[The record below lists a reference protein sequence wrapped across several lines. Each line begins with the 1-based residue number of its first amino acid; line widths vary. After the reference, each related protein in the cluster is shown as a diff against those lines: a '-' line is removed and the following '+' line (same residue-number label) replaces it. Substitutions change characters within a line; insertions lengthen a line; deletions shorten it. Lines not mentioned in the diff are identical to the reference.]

1 MRNTTNDKTLQLN
14 YIKRF
19 RFLIKEY
26 ELVKQKRHPKF
37 RFANDFYTFHNT
49 NRQTFLKYYNRFH
62 LSGSDIDLLP
72 RKRGPRWKTR
82 RPLPFVEN
90 KVNELRKRGINR
102 YEISILLKPK
112 LKQFTPSP
120 SGVYNITKRYNL
132 NKLTPKMKEEKRQI
146 IKQKAGELA
155 HIDCHYLAKDIV
167 KGIDTR
173 LFLIAIL
180 DDASR
185 IVWVEIIDNIKS
197 LTTMFSTMRILNYF
211 QQAHSIRFQEILSD
225 NGSEFGGK
233 NLKRPEE
240 HPFERMLMEMD
251 IKHRYT
257 RPYRPQTN
265 GKIERFWKTIES
277 DLLEDM
283 TFDSLDHLQ
292 DELEQYLYY
301 YNHERP
307 HQGINGLSPIK
318 QLEKCQRIT

>member
-1 MRNTTNDKTLQLN
+1 MRSTTNDKTLTIN

-26 ELVKQKRHPKF
+26 ELVKKKKHSRFKF
-37 RFANDFYTFHNT
+37 VNDFYQFHNT

-62 LSGSDIDLLP
+62 LSNNNDDLLP
-72 RKRGPRWKTR
+72 RKRGPKWKTR
-82 RPLPFVEN
+82 RPLPYIEN
-90 KVNELRKRGINR
+90 KVNELRKVGINK
-102 YEISILLKPK
+102 YEISQLLEPK

-120 SGVYNITKRYNL
+120 SGVYNIIKRYNL
-132 NKLTPKMKEEKRQI
+132 NKLTPKMKKEKRKI

-155 HIDCHYLAKDIV
+155 HIDCHYLAKDVV
-167 KGIDTR
+167 KNVNNR
-173 LFLIAIL
+173 LFLLAII
-180 DDASR
+180 DDATR
-185 IVWVEIIDNIKS
+185 IVWVEIIPNIKS
-197 LTTMFSTMRILNYF
+197 LTAMFATMRILNYF
-211 QQAHSIRFQEILSD
+211 QQAHNIRFKELLSD

-233 NLKRPEE
+233 NLKNPEE
-240 HPFERMLMEMD
+240 HPFERMLIEMNV
-251 IKHRYT
+251 KHRYT

-283 TFDSLDHLQ
+283 VFDSVEHLQ

-307 HQGINGLSPIK
+307 HQGINGSSPVKFLQKLSSN
-318 QLEKCQRIT
+318 

>member
-1 MRNTTNDKTLQLN
+1 MRSTTNDKTLTIN
-14 YIKRF
+14 YVKKF

-26 ELVKQKRHPKF
+26 ELVKQKKHSQF
-37 RFANDFYTFHNT
+37 RFVGDFYRFHNT
-49 NRQTFLKYYNRFH
+49 NRQTFLKYYNRFY
-62 LSGSDIDLLP
+62 LSGNDNDLLP

-82 RPLPFVEN
+82 RPLPYIEQ
-90 KVNELRKRGINR
+90 KVKELRELGINR
-102 YEISILLKPK
+102 YEITQLLKPK
-112 LKQFTPSP
+112 LKRFTPSP
-120 SGVYNITKRYNL
+120 SGVYNISKRYNL

-167 KGIDTR
+167 SGIKER
-173 LFLIAIL
+173 LFLIAVI
-180 DDASR
+180 DDATR
-185 IVWVEIIDNIKS
+185 IVWIEIIPNIKS

-211 QQAHSIRFQEILSD
+211 QQTHKIRFKELLSD

-233 NLKRPEE
+233 NLKHPED

-265 GKIERFWKTIES
+265 GKIERFWKTIET

-283 TFDSLDHLQ
+283 VFDSLEHLQ
-292 DELEQYLYY
+292 NELEQYLYY

-307 HQGINGLSPIK
+307 HQGINGLNPVEFLKKLSSN
-318 QLEKCQRIT
+318 

>member
-1 MRNTTNDKTLQLN
+1 MRSTTNDKTLTIN
-14 YIKRF
+14 YVKKF

-26 ELVKQKRHPKF
+26 ELVKQKKHSQF
-37 RFANDFYTFHNT
+37 RFVGDFYRFHNT
-49 NRQTFLKYYNRFH
+49 NRQTFLKYYNRFY
-62 LSGSDIDLLP
+62 LSGNDNDLLP

-82 RPLPFVEN
+82 RPLPYIEQ
-90 KVNELRKRGINR
+90 KVKELRELGINR
-102 YEISILLKPK
+102 YEITQLLKPK
-112 LKQFTPSP
+112 LKRFTPSP
-120 SGVYNITKRYNL
+120 SGVYNISKRYNL

-167 KGIDTR
+167 SGIKER
-173 LFLIAIL
+173 LFLIAVI
-180 DDASR
+180 DDATR
-185 IVWVEIIDNIKS
+185 IVWIEIIPNIKS

-211 QQAHSIRFQEILSD
+211 QQTHKIRFKELLSD

-233 NLKRPEE
+233 NLKHPED

-265 GKIERFWKTIES
+265 GKIERFWKTIET

-283 TFDSLDHLQ
+283 VFDSLEHLQ
-292 DELEQYLYY
+292 NELEQYLYY

-307 HQGINGLSPIK
+307 HQGINGISPVKFLQKLSAN
-318 QLEKCQRIT
+318 